1 MQTDVLLVDLPRF
14 LLMNHRLINI
24 QLIQT
29 ISILVQNIEAVDN
42 LTVLL
47 CADLIRD
54 LIEMNCKF
62 DDELIDY
69 YISMLKTL
77 VLRL

>member
-1 MQTDVLLVDLPRF
+1 M
-14 LLMNHRLINI
+14 
-24 QLIQT
+24 
-29 ISILVQNIEAVDN
+29 QNIEALDN

-47 CADLIRD
+47 CADLIREIIV
-54 LIEMNCKF
+54 LNCKF